1 MSIKLSVHTSLPRS
15 SRGNNSELFTVNL
28 TDTPSEA
35 PVIVARHD
43 DVSRVWR
50 KCEYLVLCWRIFVNS
65 TSRFILIIYESAFL
79 PVRILSESAGESESP
94 DCFYM
99 LFRNSTTCKTAK
111 FL

>member
-1 MSIKLSVHTSLPRS
+1 MISEGVAKLKSLTLIRLRSDDDKSKGYVKRIKTYILPWT

-43 DVSRVWR
+43 DLSRVWR

-65 TSRFILIIYESAFL
+65 TSLFILIM
-79 PVRILSESAGESESP
+79 
-94 DCFYM
+94 C
-99 LFRNSTTCKTAK
+99 
-111 FL
+111 